1 MSAQQQVERCNRC
14 DHALHGDFCSNCGQ
28 PRTLQ
33 RINGRYIAAEIGSVL
48 NFDKGILFTIRELLL
63 RPGVN
68 VRKFMLEDRERLVK
82 PVVFIIVCSLIYTLF
97 QQTLGFEDG
106 YIVFSFEEGT
116 ATTSIFDWIS
126 KNYGYTN
133 ILMAVFIA
141 MWIKIF
147 FRRYGYNFFEILILL
162 CFVMGVGM
170 LIFSFFGILD
180 TFIHLKIIDKS
191 FLLGIVYI
199 SWGIA
204 RFFDKRKIMNYLK
217 GFLSYM
223 LGMVTFTFVAM
234 LLGVLIDLLHK

>member
-1 MSAQQQVERCNRC
+1 
-14 DHALHGDFCSNCGQ
+14 
-28 PRTLQ
+28 
-33 RINGRYIAAEIGSVL
+33 
-48 NFDKGILFTIRELLL
+48 
-63 RPGVN
+63 
-68 VRKFMLEDRERLVK
+68 MLEDRERLVK

-106 YIVFSFEEGT
+106 YIAFSFEEGT